1 MPQSQP
7 PQNRIIAIGDI
18 HGCNTMLLALLCA
31 ISPTP
36 SDTLIFLGDLID
48 RGADSKGVI
57 DTIRA
62 LESRCSVIRILGNH
76 EEMMFRARVYAD
88 ERRSWLYFGGAEAL
102 ESFGVSPDKVGLAS
116 VPDEYFKWLERG
128 KDYHETD
135 KFIFCHATPDPNK
148 PMSEQSSDTW
158 RWQHLHGL
166 PHQHISGKTIVC
178 GHTEQRDGDV
188 YYADGLICL
197 DTYAYGGGR
206 LSGLDVMTG
215 TLWQVDNE
223 LQVYQ
228 STLPM

>member
-1 MPQSQP
+1 MPQTQP
-7 PQNRIIAIGDI
+7 PQNRTIAIGDI
-18 HGCNTMLLALLCA
+18 HGCNTMLIALLDA
-31 ISPTP
+31 ISPAP
-36 SDTLIFLGDLID
+36 NDTLIFLGDLID

-102 ESFGVSPDKVGLAS
+102 ESFGVPPTAVGLAS
-116 VPDEYFKWLERG
+116 IPPDYWTWLKG
-128 KDYHETD
+128 AKDYHETD
-135 KFIFCHATPDPNK
+135 EFIFCHATPDPDK
-148 PMSEQSSDTW
+148 PMSEQSADTW
-158 RWQHLHGL
+158 RWRHLHGL

-188 YYADGLICL
+188 YHLDGLICL

-206 LSGLDVMTG
+206 LSALDVMTG

>member
-1 MPQSQP
+1 MPQPQP
-7 PQNRIIAIGDI
+7 PQNRTIAIGDI
-18 HGCNTMLLALLCA
+18 HGCNTMLIALLDA

-36 SDTLIFLGDLID
+36 SDMLIFLGDLID

-62 LESRCSVIRILGNH
+62 LESRCTVIRILGNH

-102 ESFGVSPDKVGLAS
+102 ESFGAPPTAVGLAA
-116 VPDEYFKWLERG
+116 VPPDYWTWLKG
-128 KDYHETD
+128 AKDYHETD
-135 KFIFCHATPDPNK
+135 KFIFCHATPDPDK

-158 RWQHLHGL
+158 RWRHLHGL
-166 PHQHISGKTIVC
+166 PHRHISGKTIVC